1 MSNTVRKIMTGLALA
16 AATSITLLMPAPTAA
31 ATTTHSAAVAC
42 PTSSD
47 SKLINAATATA
58 RATSQ
63 PLGEVCQLTD
73 QRLCQNNIYYYGYIC
88 QICDRGVCSQP
99 YFRWVDH
106 GVRCYP

>member
-1 MSNTVRKIMTGLALA
+1 MSNIVRKIMTGLALA
-16 AATSITLLMPAPTAA
+16 AATSITLLMPASAAA

-47 SKLINAATATA
+47 GKLINAATATA
-58 RATSQ
+58 SSQ
-63 PLGEVCQLTD
+63 LSGEVCQLTD
-73 QRLCQNNIYYYGYIC
+73 QRLCQDNIYYYGYLC